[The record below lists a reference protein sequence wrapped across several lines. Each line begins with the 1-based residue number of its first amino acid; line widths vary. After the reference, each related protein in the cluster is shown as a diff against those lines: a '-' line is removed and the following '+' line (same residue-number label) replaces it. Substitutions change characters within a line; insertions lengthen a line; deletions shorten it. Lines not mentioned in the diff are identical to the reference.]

1 MAVYKE
7 EKQIL
12 GELYI
17 ATPIGKVNA
26 GNHKSVA
33 LLQSEKHRL
42 GNGSSLIKQR
52 LIWI

>member
-17 ATPIGKVNA
+17 ATLIGRVNA
-26 GNHKSVA
+26 DNHKSVA
-33 LLQSEKHRL
+33 LLPKEKHRL